1 MEEALIWD
9 CDGVLVDSEGLSTAA
24 WQAVLLRRGVGAT
37 SADLEGFTGRSDDA
51 VLQHYRRLTGDP
63 LAGILEEREAEFER
77 RARGTLG
84 TFPGLRE
91 LLDRLRGQG
100 RRMAVASSG
109 RLHRIRFSLAE
120 TGLDG
125 YFDTV
130 CSATEVERGK
140 PAPDLFLL
148 AARRLGVAPP
158 RCVVIE
164 DSVPGLQ
171 AAGRAGMRGLGFTSS
186 HPADVLV
193 EAGAAE
199 VFDDYCGLE
208 ALLG

>member
-1 MEEALIWD
+1 MEALIWD
-9 CDGVLVDSEGLSTAA
+9 CDGVLVDSEPLSNAA
-24 WQAVLLRRGVGAT
+24 WQTVLLRRGVRAT
-37 SADLEGFTGRSDDA
+37 STDLDRFTGRSDDA
-51 VLQHYRRLTGDP
+51 VLEHYRRVTGDR
-63 LAGILEEREAEFER
+63 LEGILEEREAEFER
-77 RARGTLG
+77 QARGVLT
-84 TFPGLRE
+84 TFPGLPE
-91 LLDRLRGQG
+91 LLGRLHGQG

-109 RLHRIRFSLAE
+109 RLPRIRFSLAE
-120 TGLDG
+120 TGLAG
-125 YFDTV
+125 YLETV
-130 CSATEVERGK
+130 CSATEVEQGK

-148 AARRLGVAPP
+148 AARRLGVAPS

-171 AAGRAGMRGLGFTSS
+171 AAVSAGMRALGFTSS
-186 HPADVLV
+186 HPAPVLI

>member
-24 WQAVLLRRGVGAT
+24 WQAVLLRRGVRAT
-37 SADLEGFTGRSDDA
+37 SADLDRFTGRSDDA
-51 VLQHYRRLTGDP
+51 VLEHYRRLTGD
-63 LAGILEEREAEFER
+63 LLEGILEEREAEFER
-77 RARGTLG
+77 QARGTLR
-84 TFPGLRE
+84 TFPGLPEQLR
-91 LLDRLRGQG
+91 RLHGQD

-109 RLHRIRFSLAE
+109 RLPRIRFSLAE
-120 TGLDG
+120 VGLDR
-125 YFDTV
+125 YFETV
-130 CSATEVERGK
+130 CSATEVEHGK

-148 AARRLGVAPP
+148 AARRLAVAPG

-171 AAGRAGMRGLGFTSS
+171 AAARAGMRGLGFTSS
-186 HPADVLV
+186 HPAGVLR

-199 VFDDYCGLE
+199 TFDDYGRLE
-208 ALLG
+208 GLLG